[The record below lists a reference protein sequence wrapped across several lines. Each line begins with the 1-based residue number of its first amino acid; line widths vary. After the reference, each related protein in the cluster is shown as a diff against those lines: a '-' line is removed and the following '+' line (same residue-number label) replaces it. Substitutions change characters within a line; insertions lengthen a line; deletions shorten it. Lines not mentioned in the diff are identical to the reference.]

1 MSSLGN
7 PDLVRFG
14 EKLRT
19 LRNRRGLTLA
29 QLAERLGYKA
39 HGHLSEIESGKKLP
53 TAGLVLKV
61 SRLFDVSTDV
71 LLKDE
76 LEISGKIQSGEEIP

>member
-1 MSSLGN
+1 MSTIDN
-7 PDLVRFG
+7 RDLARFG

-19 LRNRRGLTLA
+19 LRNHRGLTLT
-29 QLAERLGYKA
+29 QLASELGYKA

-53 TAGLVLKV
+53 SISLTLKV
-61 SRLFDVSTDV
+61 ARLFDVSTDV

-76 LEISGKIQSGEEIP
+76 LEIPD

>member
-1 MSSLGN
+1 MSTAGN
-7 PDLVRFG
+7 SNLLRFG

-29 QLAERLGYKA
+29 QLADQLGYKA
-39 HGHLSEIESGKKLP
+39 HGHLSEIESGKKSP
-53 TAGLVLKV
+53 TVGLALKV
-61 SRLFDVSTDV
+61 ARLFDVSTDA

-76 LEISGKIQSGEEIP
+76 LEISD

>member
-1 MSSLGN
+1 MSTTNS
-7 PDLVRFG
+7 PDFCRFG

-19 LRNRRGLTLA
+19 LRIRRGLTLV
-29 QLAERLGYKA
+29 QLTEQLGYKA
-39 HGHLSEIESGKKLP
+39 QGYMSEIEAGKKTP
-53 TAGLVLKV
+53 TASLVLGV

-76 LEISGKIQSGEEIP
+76 LEVPSGTRQGNES

>member
-1 MSSLGN
+1 MSTAGN
-7 PDLVRFG
+7 ANLLRFG

-29 QLAERLGYKA
+29 QLADQLGYKA

-53 TAGLVLKV
+53 TVGLALKV
-61 SRLFDVSTDV
+61 ARLFDISTDL

-76 LEISGKIQSGEEIP
+76 LEISD

>member
-1 MSSLGN
+1 MSSIGN
-7 PDLVRFG
+7 SDLVRFG
-14 EKLRT
+14 EKLRI

-39 HGHLSEIESGKKLP
+39 HGHLSEIESGKKIP
-53 TAGLVLKV
+53 TIGLALKV
-61 SRLFDVSTDV
+61 ARLFDISTDV

-76 LEISGKIQSGEEIP
+76 FEIPD

>member
-1 MSSLGN
+1 MSTTAK
-7 PDLVRFG
+7 PDFVRFG

-19 LRNRRGLTLA
+19 LRNRRGLTLT
-29 QLAERLGYKA
+29 QLAELLGYKA

-53 TAGLVLKV
+53 TAGLALKV
-61 SRLFDVSTDV
+61 ARLFEVPTDV

-76 LEISGKIQSGEEIP
+76 LEVPD